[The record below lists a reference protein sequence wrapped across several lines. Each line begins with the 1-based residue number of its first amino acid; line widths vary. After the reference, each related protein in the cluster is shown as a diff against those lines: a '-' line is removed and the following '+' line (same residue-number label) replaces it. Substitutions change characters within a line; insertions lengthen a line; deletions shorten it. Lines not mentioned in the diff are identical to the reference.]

1 MNERIAFG
9 IIVIILFVMLIVLF
23 CTIIIKL
30 YIAKIKNYNKI
41 IYQKEIEFQKILNS
55 TIIETQEQVLN
66 NISQDLHD
74 DAGQQLTFINFQLE
88 NLKLD
93 STELNTTLGPV
104 SDAVLQLSN
113 SIRSISHS
121 LNNQLLLNQNLIKAI
136 ENEVNR
142 LHQNS
147 KIKIKMHRLSVT
159 EKNFSTNEK
168 IVIYRIFQEIANNI
182 LKHSKATIIDISIK
196 TNPKFEMIVID
207 NGKGFDL
214 EIVKNKKTTLGLQN
228 MIERAA
234 LINFTLEINS
244 TIDAGTIIKLTENIN

>member
-1 MNERIAFG
+1 
-9 IIVIILFVMLIVLF
+9 
-23 CTIIIKL
+23 
-30 YIAKIKNYNKI
+30 
-41 IYQKEIEFQKILNS
+41 
-55 TIIETQEQVLN
+55 
-66 NISQDLHD
+66 
-74 DAGQQLTFINFQLE
+74 
-88 NLKLD
+88 
-93 STELNTTLGPV
+93 
-104 SDAVLQLSN
+104 
-113 SIRSISHS
+113 
-121 LNNQLLLNQNLIKAI
+121 
-136 ENEVNR
+136 
-142 LHQNS
+142 
-147 KIKIKMHRLSVT
+147 MHRLSVT

-214 EIVKNKKTTLGLQN
+214 EVVKNKKTTLGLQN